1 MRREVDENIVLSWNI
16 EFIVVPS
23 SYAHA
28 GYRVRRVTFVRI
40 RPPVSGLDNHINM
53 GIKSIGFDFEEEI
66 TIPIWNPVGDE
77 VAGNSH
83 LELAIPVFPIRNLL
97 ITPLVS
103 QIVVPI
109 GCSDL
114 YERVLWCERA
124 TLRIGRARRAGN
136 DTVLVLS

>member
-16 EFIVVPS
+16 ELPVVPS
-23 SYAHA
+23 SYTHS
-28 GYRVRRVTFVRI
+28 GYRVRRIAFVRI
-40 RPPVSGLDNHINM
+40 RPAVSGLDNDINM

-66 TIPIWNPVGDE
+66 TIPIWNPVRGQ

-83 LELAIPVFPIRNLL
+83 LHLAIPHLSIRNCLAS
-97 ITPLVS
+97 PVVS

-109 GCSDL
+109 GCPNL
-114 YERVLWCERA
+114 YERVLWCDRA